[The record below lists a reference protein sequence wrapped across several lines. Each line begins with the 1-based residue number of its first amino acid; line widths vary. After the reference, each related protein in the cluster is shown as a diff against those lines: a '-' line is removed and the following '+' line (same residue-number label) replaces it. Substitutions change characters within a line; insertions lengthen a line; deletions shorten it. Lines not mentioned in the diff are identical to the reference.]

1 MKKNLGQGASRARV
15 TRATESA
22 TMRFATDIPPHGR
35 NSFAELQAFQR
46 VPRYYQFL
54 ASLYIHRKARR
65 ILKNPTAA
73 IDKAN
78 REAVALEEEEKK
90 EGTKTFFP
98 EIAKRALHHRRRDSR
113 KHGAPW
119 RIRATT
125 LAFLPL
131 PPCGNGQRRSCIKK
145 TAVSITE

>member
-1 MKKNLGQGASRARV
+1 
-15 TRATESA
+15 
-22 TMRFATDIPPHGR
+22 MRFATDIPPHGR

-78 REAVALEEEEKK
+78 REAVALEEEEKRRHQNL
-90 EGTKTFFP
+90 FP
-98 EIAKRALHHRRRDSR
+98 RNS
-113 KHGAPW
+113 
-119 RIRATT
+119 
-125 LAFLPL
+125 
-131 PPCGNGQRRSCIKK
+131 
-145 TAVSITE
+145 